1 MGYAI
6 GSITYEAQR
15 GGKRSLRLSA
25 TPQSVNANW
34 SF

>member
-6 GSITYEAQR
+6 GSLTYEAQR
-15 GGKRSLRLSA
+15 GGKRTLRLSA
-25 TPQSVNANW
+25 TTQSVNANW